1 MLLLMVNWMSVIIST
16 LDGEGNVLE
25 TKFDKLL
32 PLTNFNDNVYKDVYA
47 LEYIWYVCINDIYYS
62 A

>member
-1 MLLLMVNWMSVIIST
+1 MNVIIST
-16 LDGEGNVLE
+16 LDGEGNVLGI
-25 TKFDKLL
+25 KFDKLL
-32 PLTNFNDNVYKDVYA
+32 PLTDFHDNIYKDVYA